1 MRSKTQI
8 RLVPQPPRERASRLR
23 QRQRLIDACIS
34 ALHIHGPSRTTVE
47 KVVAIAGMS
56 PGIVRFYFDSKAAM
70 LVASLQ
76 YLATEFEE
84 RVLVPVAQLKDTPV
98 RALETLVDLYLDPDI
113 ASPRKVS
120 VWYSFWGEASSRQE
134 YYDICG
140 QKDESFAALVRELIE
155 RLIIEAQTPHLDP
168 GGVAL
173 GLIGVLEMLWQ
184 GFAFQS
190 EPDIDRAA
198 AKHRCMAYL
207 RSVFPREFGR
217 VSLAAAAPAMVA
229 RDTGPPPPR
238 PPPVVQAVYG
248 SFPMTT
254 NALSTADW
262 HVRAATLKYETRH
275 FIDGQFV
282 DSVAGGRLT
291 VVNPATGMALC
302 EVSAGTTEDIDQAVA
317 AAKRCFASRA
327 WSRMAPRDRLG
338 VLSRLSRLIEAN
350 AERFALLDTLVMG
363 KPIRDMLGIDIPAA
377 VQNFAYFAELCDKID
392 GAVTATAAEAFHYIL
407 REPLGVVGCIVPWN
421 YPLLMAAWKTAPALA
436 AGNTVVLKPAE
447 QSPLSALLLA
457 QLFIEA
463 GGPPGALNVVNGLGE
478 TAGAALALHNDVA
491 KIAFTGSTEIGKL
504 MLVYAGRSNM
514 KRVALECG
522 GKSPQIFLADLQD
535 LDRAVSYAINGIYG
549 NMGEVCNAGSRLLID
564 RPIARDFVAR
574 FIERGREAYSAGD
587 PLDPQTNLGPLV
599 TAAHRSRVLD
609 YIGRGK
615 SEGAR
620 LEFGG
625 TTPDSPGAFVNP
637 TLFSGVSNDMT
648 IAREEIFGPVA
659 AAIEVDGIAEALAIA
674 NDSIYGLAAA
684 VWTRDLGTAH
694 RAVRDLEAGVIW
706 VNCFDEGDM
715 TQPFGGYK
723 QSGQGRDKCLESL
736 LSYTQTKSAW
746 IRLD

>member
-8 RLVPQPPRERASRLR
+8 RAAVQPPRERASRSR
-23 QRQRLIDACIS
+23 QRKRLIDACIS

-76 YLATEFEE
+76 FLATEFEE
-84 RVLVPVAQLKDTPV
+84 RLLVPVAQLKDTPV

-140 QKDESFAALVRELIE
+140 QKDESFAALVRDLVE
-155 RLIIEAQTPHLDP
+155 RLIVEAQAPHLDRDA
-168 GGVAL
+168 VAL

-184 GFAFQS
+184 SFAFQS

-217 VSLAAAAPAMVA
+217 VPLLAPAAAIPAQ
-229 RDTGPPPPR
+229 DSSR
-238 PPPVVQAVYG
+238 PPKPPIVQVVYG
-248 SFPMTT
+248 SFPMSTH
-254 NALSTADW
+254 ALSTADW

-282 DSVAGGRLT
+282 DSVAGGRLS
-291 VVNPATGMALC
+291 VVNPATGMVLC
-302 EVSAGTTEDIDQAVA
+302 EVSAGTSEDIDRAVA
-317 AAKRCFASRA
+317 AAKRCFASRT
-327 WSRMAPRDRLG
+327 WSRMAPRERLA

-363 KPIRDMLGIDIPAA
+363 KPIRDMLAIDIPAA

-392 GAVTATAAEAFHYIL
+392 GAVTATAAGAFHYIL

-491 KIAFTGSTEIGKL
+491 KIAFTGSTEIGKM

-522 GKSPQIFLADLQD
+522 GKSPQIFLADLED

-564 RPIARDFVAR
+564 RPIAQDFIAR
-574 FIERGREAYSAGD
+574 FIEQGRSAFVPGD

-625 TTPDSPGAFVNP
+625 TTPESPGAFVNP

-659 AAIEVDGIAEALAIA
+659 AAIEVNGIAEALAVA